1 MGGKLIKNKLIYLIL
16 LISSMV
22 LLSGCITQKGLSSST
37 HLPSSNE
44 FTISNTPSLNTDYSL
59 SPEKLSYLAKSNIG
73 ANMATLD
80 YASDDRVILHYSYA
94 LIVYDLK
101 NEQIY
106 KSIDLSKLDVP
117 LNTQG
122 DNIIQIM
129 ADESGKEVFIGSY
142 PAKNGYIFDIESSVI
157 TKIKGEYK
165 GNKFTG
171 LLDSTERQFQNG
183 WYSINYVKTSS
194 GNIYVL
200 RYNGGGMSNMKIVRI
215 NENGNKTFNVF

>member
-1 MGGKLIKNKLIYLIL
+1 MKNKFIYLIL
-16 LISSMV
+16 LICCIV

-37 HLPSSNE
+37 HLTSSNE
-44 FTISNTPSLNTDYSL
+44 FTIPHTSSINTDYSL

-73 ANMATLD
+73 ADMATLD

-106 KSIDLSKLDVP
+106 RSIDLSKLDVP

-122 DNIIQIM
+122 GNTIHIM
-129 ADESGKEVFIGSY
+129 ANENGKEVFIGSY
-142 PAKNGYIFDIESSVI
+142 PAKNSYIFDIESSVI
-157 TKIKGEYK
+157 TKSEGEYK

-171 LLDSTERQFQNG
+171 LINSIERNFQNG
-183 WYSINYVKTSS
+183 WYSINYVKTNSE
-194 GNIYVL
+194 NIYVL